1 APDWWSP
8 EAQRLVPPDLIEPAA
23 GAEVRALH
31 TGPAA
36 EVRDGREL
44 EGWEAG
50 RVARGNLA
58 VARPVEVPR
67 DDLLAFLAVEIVEV
81 RHRHLARA
89 PPQRHLVDHRHRRLG
104 EDAHRRDD
112 DLESVRTELAHR
124 EHGLVL
130 PGDEHITE
138 SPLHEG
144 RGCPAGSGVEHR

>member
-1 APDWWSP
+1 GCGRRSRRIRRRPRCCARPRQATSWWWI
-8 EAQRLVPPDLIEPAA
+8 EALVRRDLIEHAA
-23 GAEVRALH
+23 VAEVRALH

-44 EGWEAG
+44 EGREAG

-89 PPQRHLVDHRHRRLG
+89 PPQRHLVD
-104 EDAHRRDD
+104 
-112 DLESVRTELAHR
+112 
-124 EHGLVL
+124 
-130 PGDEHITE
+130 
-138 SPLHEG
+138 
-144 RGCPAGSGVEHR
+144 